1 MTSDAS
7 RLVRPGAVANGA
19 QLKRLHTSIAKLPER
34 TTMHRKMHPTYRTAE
49 HPATGMFLERLEP
62 CEGKLSRTVLR
73 GVRAG

>member
-19 QLKRLHTSIAKLPER
+19 QRQRPHTSIAKLPER
-34 TTMHRKMHPTYRTAE
+34 ITMHRKMHQAYRAAE
-49 HPATGMFLERLEP
+49 HLALGMFLERPEP

-73 GVRAG
+73 GVWAG